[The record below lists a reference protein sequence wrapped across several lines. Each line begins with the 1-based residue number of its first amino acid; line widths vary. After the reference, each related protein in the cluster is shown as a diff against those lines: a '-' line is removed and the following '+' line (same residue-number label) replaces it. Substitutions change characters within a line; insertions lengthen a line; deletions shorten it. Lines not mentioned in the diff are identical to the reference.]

1 MSFTEILANY
11 LKDKNEQADLDFMEA
26 ITAAHEEETGSGSEQ
41 ISKLEGELATAK
53 KEKEDLDKE
62 WKEKYKKAFLSKPKP
77 NEEGETEAE
86 EEDPMKK
93 VLAGVRNIH

>member
-1 MSFTEILANY
+1 MSFTEILADY
-11 LKDKNEQADLDFMEA
+11 LKDKNEQTDLDFMEA
-26 ITAAHEEETGSGSEQ
+26 ITAAHEEETGSGSER
-41 ISKLEGELATAK
+41 ISRLEGELATAK

-62 WKEKYKKAFLSKPKP
+62 WKEKYKKAFLSKPKAD
-77 NEEGETEAE
+77 EGGETEPE

>member
-1 MSFTEILANY
+1 MSFTEILAEY

-26 ITAAHEEETGSGSEQ
+26 ITAAHEAETGLGSER
-41 ISKLEGELATAK
+41 IIRLEGELATAK

-77 NEEGETEAE
+77 EEGGDPEPE

>member
-1 MSFTEILANY
+1 MSFTEILAEY

-26 ITAAHEEETGSGSEQ
+26 ITAAHNEETGSER
-41 ISKLEGELATAK
+41 IVKLEGELATAK
-53 KEKEDLDKE
+53 QEKEDLDKE

-77 NEEGETEAE
+77 EEGGEPETE

-93 VLAGVRNIH
+93 VLASVRNIH

>member
-1 MSFTEILANY
+1 MSFTEILADY
-11 LKDKNEQADLDFMEA
+11 LKDKNEQADLDFMEK
-26 ITAAHEEETGSGSEQ
+26 ITKAHEEETGSGSER
-41 ISKLEGELATAK
+41 ISRLEGELVAAK
-53 KEKEDLDKE
+53 QAKEDLDKE

-77 NEEGETEAE
+77 DEEGETEPE

>member
-1 MSFTEILANY
+1 MSFTEILAEY

-26 ITAAHEEETGSGSEQ
+26 ITAAHEEETGSGSER
-41 ISKLEGELATAK
+41 IAKLEGELATAK

-77 NEEGETEAE
+77 EEGGDPEPE

-93 VLAGVRNIH
+93 VFAGVRNIH

>member
-1 MSFTEILANY
+1 MSFTEILAEY

-26 ITAAHEEETGSGSEQ
+26 ITEAFEKETGSGSER
-41 ISKLEGELATAK
+41 ITELEEKLATAK
-53 KEKEDLDKE
+53 QEKEDLDKE
-62 WKEKYKKAFLSKPKP
+62 WKEKYKKAFLSKPKA
-77 NEEGETEAE
+77 EEGGEPETE

>member
-1 MSFTEILANY
+1 MSFTEILSEY
-11 LKDKNEQADLDFMEA
+11 LKGKNEQADLDFMEA
-26 ITAAHEEETGSGSEQ
+26 ITAAHNEETRSESER
-41 ISKLEGELATAK
+41 IIRLEGDLAAAK

-77 NEEGETEAE
+77 EEGGDPELE

-93 VLAGVRNIH
+93 VLSAVRNIH